1 MALID
6 IRSAVPPLSAW
17 ANGFSPWRSEDW
29 TLMARSSVCQS
40 RALSSANTLNEF
52 SDTSLTKVARYATNF
67 DSYQLLFRIS
77 STAVI

>member
-1 MALID
+1 MALTD

-52 SDTSLTKVARYATNF
+52 SDTSLTKVVCYAVNGDIF
-67 DSYQLLFRIS
+67 QVLFSGSI
-77 STAVI
+77 TAVV